1 MGAGDEGSVSVGA
14 VGAFNADAVTAG
26 VVAVDAIGMDFVT
39 VGDVALRA
47 APFCDA
53 MCLSCD
59 GCCGCCSLDVLLL
72 WVI

>member
-1 MGAGDEGSVSVGA
+1 MA
-14 VGAFNADAVTAG
+14 V
-26 VVAVDAIGMDFVT
+26 VVDVIGMDFVT